1 MKEKTVTDIGEFGC
15 IRRILKDFI
24 YRPESVKLGAGDDGA
39 VYVTPP
45 GYDQVISTD
54 TMVEGIHFTKET
66 MSFSDVGYRIC
77 AVNFSDMAAMGAEPV
92 ALVLSLALPKDLPL
106 EDLENCY
113 HGIRECC
120 RKYSVN
126 LLGGDMTASL
136 GGVILTGTVV
146 GIVPSDRAVKR
157 SGAQVGDVVFVT
169 ETVGDSAAGLAAIL
183 HQCNTDFP
191 SLTKRHRR
199 PEAQIQ
205 LGKMLREAGVT
216 SLNDVS
222 DGLSQELN
230 EIAAA
235 SKVIINLD
243 KDKIPL
249 SEETIR
255 LGERLGTD
263 PLNWAFT
270 GGEDYEL
277 AGTMSRKNWEKI
289 KGIHPVTKIGTVC
302 DKGAGQVFIKSKNET
317 VLMIPKGYDH
327 FRT

>member
-15 IRRILKDFI
+15 IRHILKDFI

-92 ALVLSLALPKDLPL
+92 AFVLSLALPKDLLL

-183 HQCNTDFP
+183 HQCDTDFP

-255 LGERLGTD
+255 LGKRLGTD

>member
-15 IRRILKDFI
+15 IRHILKDFI

-183 HQCNTDFP
+183 HQCDTDFP
-191 SLTKRHRR
+191 GLTKRHRR

-205 LGKMLREAGVT
+205 LGKILREAGAT
-216 SLNDVS
+216 SLNDIS

-255 LGERLGTD
+255 LGKRLGTD

-277 AGTMSRKNWEKI
+277 AGTMNRKNWEKI
-289 KGIHPVTKIGTVC
+289 KGSLLVTEIGIVC
-302 DKGAGQVFIKSKNET
+302 DKGSGQVFIKSKNET

>member
-1 MKEKTVTDIGEFGC
+1 MKEKTVTDVGEFGC

-92 ALVLSLALPKDLPL
+92 AFVLSLALPKDLPL

-183 HQCNTDFP
+183 HQCDTDFP

-255 LGERLGTD
+255 LGKRLGTD
-263 PLNWAFT
+263 PLNWAFI

-289 KGIHPVTKIGTVC
+289 KGSLPVTEIGIVC
-302 DKGAGQVFIKSKNET
+302 DKGSGQVFIKSKNET

>member
-183 HQCNTDFP
+183 HQCDTDFP
-191 SLTKRHRR
+191 SLTRRHRR

-205 LGKMLREAGVT
+205 LGKILREAGAT
-216 SLNDVS
+216 SLNDIS

-235 SKVIINLD
+235 SRVIINLD

-255 LGERLGTD
+255 LGKRLGTD

-289 KGIHPVTKIGTVC
+289 KGSRPVTEIGIVC

>member
-15 IRRILKDFI
+15 IRHILKDFI

-92 ALVLSLALPKDLPL
+92 AFVLSLALPKDLLL

-169 ETVGDSAAGLAAIL
+169 ETVGDSAAGLASIL
-183 HQCNTDFP
+183 HQCDTDFP

>member
-15 IRRILKDFI
+15 IRHILKDFI

-92 ALVLSLALPKDLPL
+92 AFVLSLALPKDLPL

-146 GIVPSDRAVKR
+146 GIVPLDRAVKR

-183 HQCNTDFP
+183 HQCDTDFP

-216 SLNDVS
+216 ALNDVS

-255 LGERLGTD
+255 LGKRLGTD

-289 KGIHPVTKIGTVC
+289 KGSLPVTEIGIVC
-302 DKGAGQVFIKSKNET
+302 DKGSGQVFIKSKNET

>member
-1 MKEKTVTDIGEFGC
+1 MKEKAVTDIGEFGC
-15 IRRILKDFI
+15 IRHILKDFI

-92 ALVLSLALPKDLPL
+92 ALVLSRALPKDLPL

-146 GIVPSDRAVKR
+146 GIVPSDWAVKR

-183 HQCNTDFP
+183 HQCDMDFP
-191 SLTKRHRR
+191 GLTKRHRR

-205 LGKMLREAGVT
+205 LGKILREAGAT
-216 SLNDVS
+216 SLNDIS

-255 LGERLGTD
+255 LGKRLGTD

-289 KGIHPVTKIGTVC
+289 KGSLPVTEIGIVC
-302 DKGAGQVFIKSKNET
+302 DKGSRQVFIKSKNET

>member
-15 IRRILKDFI
+15 IRRILKGFI

-183 HQCNTDFP
+183 HQCDTDFP
-191 SLTKRHRR
+191 GLTKRHRS

-205 LGKMLREAGVT
+205 LGKILREAGAT
-216 SLNDVS
+216 SLNDIS

-235 SKVIINLD
+235 SRVIINLD

-255 LGERLGTD
+255 LGKRLGTD
-263 PLNWAFT
+263 SLNWAFT

-277 AGTMSRKNWEKI
+277 AGTISPKNWGKI
-289 KGIHPVTKIGTVC
+289 KGSYPVTEIGIVC
-302 DKGAGQVFIKSKNET
+302 DKGSGQVFIKSKNET

>member
-1 MKEKTVTDIGEFGC
+1 
-15 IRRILKDFI
+15 
-24 YRPESVKLGAGDDGA
+24 
-39 VYVTPP
+39 
-45 GYDQVISTD
+45 
-54 TMVEGIHFTKET
+54 
-66 MSFSDVGYRIC
+66 
-77 AVNFSDMAAMGAEPV
+77 MAAMGAEPV
-92 ALVLSLALPKDLPL
+92 AFVLSLALPKDLSL

-157 SGAQVGDVVFVT
+157 SGAQVEDVVFVT

-183 HQCNTDFP
+183 HQCDMDFP

-205 LGKMLREAGVT
+205 LGKMLREAGAT

-255 LGERLGTD
+255 LGKRLGTD

-289 KGIHPVTKIGTVC
+289 KGSLPVTEIGIVC
-302 DKGAGQVFIKSKNET
+302 DKGSGRVFIKSKNET